1 MTQNKSDDRI
11 NKKTLPQE
19 SINFLYTFTR
29 GNKISVSFIWFTYNV
44 VYYSKPSRV
53 DNSRCWGEMSDIT
66 GTKKER
72 KCLR

>member
-29 GNKISVSFIWFTYNV
+29 GKKNISKFHL
-44 VYYSKPSRV
+44 VYLQCRLIILSLQ
-53 DNSRCWGEMSDIT
+53 E
-66 GTKKER
+66 
-72 KCLR
+72 